1 MDDVNVSMTLPDRQA
16 LALAQLV
23 NTCPR
28 IPLPSPTG
36 SRANL

>member
-1 MDDVNVSMTLPDRQA
+1 MKYERKKVPPEDS
-16 LALAQLV
+16 V

-28 IPLPSPTG
+28 IPLASPTG